1 MKEHRASGYWIVEAS
16 ATLVRIISKCVTC
29 KKLRG
34 TFQEKR
40 MSDLPEDRL
49 EPAPPFTNCAVVYF
63 GPFIIKEG
71 RKELKRYGVLFTCMA
86 SRAVH
91 IEVADTLATDSFIN
105 ALRRFVSRREPI
117 RQLRSDQGTK
127 FVGARTELKAT
138 LQELDHGKI
147 RNELQRHD
155 CDWFTFSMNVSSAS
169 LVEGVWERQ
178 IRSVR
183 NVLNA
188 LLHDN
193 GSQLTVSPSEPLC
206 AKQKRTST
214 VDHL

>member
-71 RKELKRYGVLFTCMA
+71 CK
-86 SRAVH
+86 
-91 IEVADTLATDSFIN
+91 
-105 ALRRFVSRREPI
+105 
-117 RQLRSDQGTK
+117 
-127 FVGARTELKAT
+127 
-138 LQELDHGKI
+138 
-147 RNELQRHD
+147 
-155 CDWFTFSMNVSSAS
+155 
-169 LVEGVWERQ
+169 
-178 IRSVR
+178 
-183 NVLNA
+183 
-188 LLHDN
+188 
-193 GSQLTVSPSEPLC
+193 
-206 AKQKRTST
+206 
-214 VDHL
+214 

>member
-1 MKEHRASGYWIVEAS
+1 
-16 ATLVRIISKCVTC
+16 
-29 KKLRG
+29 
-34 TFQEKR
+34 
-40 MSDLPEDRL
+40 
-49 EPAPPFTNCAVVYF
+49 
-63 GPFIIKEG
+63 
-71 RKELKRYGVLFTCMA
+71 MA

-91 IEVADTLATDSFIN
+91 IEVADTLETDSFIN

-117 RQLRSDQGTK
+117 RQLRSDQGTN

-206 AKQKRTST
+206 AK
-214 VDHL
+214 